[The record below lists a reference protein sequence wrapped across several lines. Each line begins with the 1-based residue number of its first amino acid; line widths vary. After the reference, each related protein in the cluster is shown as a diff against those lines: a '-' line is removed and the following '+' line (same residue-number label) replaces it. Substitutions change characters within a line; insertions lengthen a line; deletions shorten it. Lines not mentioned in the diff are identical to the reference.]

1 MHDMGTEDKDRHHHH
16 HHHHNHHHQL
26 GHVLM

>member
-16 HHHHNHHHQL
+16 HHQP